1 MRILMGLSERN
12 EKIYELRKS
21 GVPFTEIAK
30 VFSISGTRAR
40 HIYIELD
47 IINDNNDSLPPLR
60 KILSARMQKAL
71 ITILNDVHIF
81 DNPEKIVMGIKL
93 SKLKCFPNIGDKSI
107 KELVDAM
114 ITLGYVKIN
123 DKWLEE

>member
-1 MRILMGLSERN
+1 MDLSERN
-12 EKIYELRKS
+12 EKIYKLRKR
-21 GVPFTEIAK
+21 GVPFTEIAMI
-30 VFSISGTRAR
+30 FNISATRAR
-40 HIYIELD
+40 NIFIKQDVE
-47 IINDNNDSLPPLR
+47 NNNNDSLPPLR

-71 ITILNDVHIF
+71 LTILHDEHIF

-93 SKLKCFPNIGDKSI
+93 SRLKYFPNIGEKSI

-114 ITLGYVKIN
+114 ITLGHVKNN

>member
-1 MRILMGLSERN
+1 MDLSQRN
-12 EKIYELRKS
+12 ENIYELRKS

-30 VFSISGTRAR
+30 RFNLSGTRAR
-40 HIYIELD
+40 HIYIKLKKIYD
-47 IINDNNDSLPPLR
+47 DNDSLPPLC
-60 KILSARMQKAL
+60 KILSTRMQKAL
-71 ITILNDVHIF
+71 IIILNDEHVF
-81 DNPEKIVMGIKL
+81 DKPENIVMGIKL
-93 SKLKCFPNIGDKSI
+93 SKLKYFPNIGEKSI

>member
-1 MRILMGLSERN
+1 MDLSERN
-12 EKIYELRKS
+12 EKIYELRKI
-21 GVPFTEIAK
+21 GFPFNEIAK
-30 VFSISGTRAR
+30 MFNISGTRAR
-40 HIYIELD
+40 DIFIKLD
-47 IINDNNDSLPPLR
+47 KTYDNHDCLPPLR

-71 ITILNDVHIF
+71 IIILDDVHIF

-93 SKLKCFPNIGDKSI
+93 SKLKYFPNIGEKSI

-114 ITLGYVKIN
+114 ITLGYVDSN